1 MLFIF
6 YKSLKVLSKI
16 FDLTNSLRSLKLLKG
31 PCLGADTG
39 LNLTGAITENGHRA
53 SYVLGTSG
61 RGSGGPAHDQGV
73 IKALRCIL
81 SHSWHLKL

>member
-16 FDLTNSLRSLKLLKG
+16 FDLTNPLRSLKLLKG
-31 PCLGADTG
+31 LCSGADTG

-53 SYVLGTSG
+53 LYVLGTSG
-61 RGSGGPAHDQGV
+61 WGSGSPAYDQGV
-73 IKALRCIL
+73 INALRCIL
-81 SHSWHLKL
+81 SHSLHLKL